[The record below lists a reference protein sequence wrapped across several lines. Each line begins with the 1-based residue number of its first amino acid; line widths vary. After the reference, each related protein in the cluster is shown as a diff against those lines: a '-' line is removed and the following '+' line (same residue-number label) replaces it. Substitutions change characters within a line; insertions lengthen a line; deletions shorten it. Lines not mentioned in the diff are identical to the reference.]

1 MSDYINKKP
10 LADEQQLDSIN
21 AAKAPN
27 PFDLDRLA
35 LPQSFAETVG
45 VRKLLTHVPV
55 GKPGGQD
62 WSRVHPNPEF
72 QRNLPVLNL
81 RTEREMYLVTPEMLT
96 ELAGECVGVTMY
108 TAISSQGVPR
118 LWPVR
123 LPGPDG
129 KDLAWWSTEREAAEL
144 AKKQWV
150 RIKANMAL
158 GANEIDVSAM
168 TAEPRWPAAT
178 FQEMIEIAFAGR
190 LIDSVDHVVV
200 KRLRGL
206 M

>member
-1 MSDYINKKP
+1 MTDNTQKKP
-10 LADEQQLDSIN
+10 VEEQKEVNSTNPD
-21 AAKAPN
+21 KAPS

-35 LPQSFAETVG
+35 LPQSFAEAIG

-55 GKPGGQD
+55 GKPGNQD
-62 WSRVHPNPEF
+62 GFRVHPNPEF
-72 QRNLPVLNL
+72 QRNLPVHIL
-81 RTEREMYLVTPEMLT
+81 RNEREIYLVTPEMLA

-108 TAISSQGVPR
+108 TAISSQGVLR

-158 GANEIDVSAM
+158 GANDINVSAM
-168 TAEPRWPAAT
+168 TAVPRWPTAT
-178 FQEMIEIAFAGR
+178 FQEIIEIAFAGR
-190 LIDSVDHVVV
+190 LIENVEHVVV
-200 KRLRGL
+200 RRLRGL
-206 M
+206 V